1 MPNTK
6 DTLVTSFALFSL
18 FFGAG
23 NLILPPLLGFQ
34 SGNWWWLVAL
44 GFAMSAVL
52 VPILG
57 ILAHAKLQGTIYDFG
72 KKVSPNFSLVYSLL
86 IYAISISLPSPR
98 TAAVTH
104 EIAVQ
109 PFFNTPALLSSI
121 VYFTLVFIFVINRSK
136 LLDILGKFLTPA
148 IILILVLII
157 VTSLFTLDFNFGTT
171 DITSP
176 FSDGILE
183 GYQTFDAIGAIV
195 VGGVIIVSINL
206 KQNTSFEDKKTL
218 VRNAGWLAGLT
229 LFIIYSGLILTGAL
243 NHLNFELNITRIEL
257 LAGISKQSLGN
268 NANIFLSILVSLACF
283 TTAVGIV
290 TGTADFIKDRLP
302 KYKHAYL
309 LTAIIGCL
317 LGIAM
322 GQFNVAYII
331 TVAFPALM
339 FIYPIT
345 IILIVLNVMPQ
356 KWASPMVFK
365 SVVITTI
372 IFSIPDFLGSLGDLA
387 PKKDFFE
394 WIPLSQYR
402 LGWVIPGLVAFVVS
416 NLISEYLSHKGHSQ
430 KESF

>member
-34 SGNWWWLVAL
+34 SGNYWWLVAL

-72 KKVSPNFSLVYSLL
+72 KKVSPNFSLIYSLL
-86 IYAISISLPSPR
+86 IYAISLSLPSPR

-109 PFFNTPALLSSI
+109 PFFNSSALLSSI
-121 VYFTLVFIFVINRSK
+121 IYFSLVFIFVINRSK

-157 VTSLFTLDFNFGTT
+157 VTSLFTLDFNFGATE
-171 DITSP
+171 ITSP
-176 FSDGILE
+176 ISDGILE
-183 GYQTFDAIGAIV
+183 GYQTFDAIGAVV

-206 KQNTSFEDKKTL
+206 KSNASFNEKKTL
-218 VRNAGWLAGLT
+218 VRNAGWLAGLS

-243 NHLNFELNITRIEL
+243 NYPNFELNITRIEL
-257 LAGISKQSLGN
+257 LTGISKQSLGN
-268 NANIFLSILVSLACF
+268 NANIFLSIFVSLACF

-290 TGTADFIKDRLP
+290 TGSSDFIKDRLP
-302 KYKHAYL
+302 KYKNAYL
-309 LTAIIGCL
+309 LTAIMGCL
-317 LGIAM
+317 LGIAI

-345 IILIVLNVMPQ
+345 IILILLNVMPE

-365 SVVITTI
+365 AVVITTI
-372 IFSIPDFLGSLGDLA
+372 IFSIPDFLGSLGNWA
-387 PKKDFFE
+387 PKMEVFN
-394 WIPLSQYR
+394 WIPFSTYQ
-402 LGWVIPGLVAFVVS
+402 LGWVLPAVVVFVLS
-416 NLISEYLSHKGHSQ
+416 NMVLKG
-430 KESF
+430 KNI

>member
-6 DTLVTSFALFSL
+6 DTLVTTFALFSL

-44 GFAMSAVL
+44 GFSMSAVL
-52 VPILG
+52 VPIMG

-72 KKVSPNFSLVYSLL
+72 KKVSPKFSLVYSLL
-86 IYAISISLPSPR
+86 VYAISISLPSPR

-104 EIAVQ
+104 EMAVQ
-109 PFFNTPALLSSI
+109 PFFDTPALLSSI
-121 VYFTLVFIFVINRSK
+121 IYFSLVFIFVINRSK

-148 IILILVLII
+148 IIFILFLII
-157 VTSLFTLDFNFGTT
+157 VTSFFTLDFNFGTT
-171 DITSP
+171 EITNP

-183 GYQTFDAIGAIV
+183 GYQTFDAIGAVV

-206 KQNTSFEDKKTL
+206 KSDASFKDKKTL
-218 VRNAGWLAGLT
+218 VRNAGWLAGLS
-229 LFIIYSGLILTGAL
+229 LFIIYTGLILTGAM
-243 NHLNFELNITRIEL
+243 NHNNFELNITRIEL
-257 LAGISKQSLGN
+257 LTGLSKQSLGN

-309 LTAIIGCL
+309 LTAILGCL
-317 LGIAM
+317 LGIVM

-345 IILIVLNVMPQ
+345 IILILLNVMPEE
-356 KWASPMVFK
+356 WASPRVFK
-365 SVVITTI
+365 AVVITTI
-372 IFSIPDFLGSLGDLA
+372 IFSIPDFLGSLGNWA
-387 PKKDFFE
+387 PRKDFFG
-394 WIPLSQYR
+394 WIPLSEYR
-402 LGWVIPGLVAFVVS
+402 LGWVMPALAIFVVS
-416 NLISEYLSHKGHSQ
+416 NQISKYLSSK
-430 KESF
+430 